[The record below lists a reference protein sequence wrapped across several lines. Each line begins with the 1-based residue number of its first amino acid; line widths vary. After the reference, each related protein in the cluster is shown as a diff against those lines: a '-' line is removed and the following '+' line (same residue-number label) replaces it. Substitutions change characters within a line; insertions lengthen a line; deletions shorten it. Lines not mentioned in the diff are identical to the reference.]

1 MPVNDLLLAGA
12 FAALFKQLDG
22 ILAFGSD
29 TMPLSDSHDP
39 LNHTGYILRI
49 KAEPSY
55 PRSFKRTRIAR
66 DWGRVPSLD
75 Q

>member
-12 FAALFKQLDG
+12 FAAPLNNSTEYLPSV
-22 ILAFGSD
+22 SD

-66 DWGRVPSLD
+66 D
-75 Q
+75 